1 MILLFSIVLENV
13 STSLSNHDLFKG
25 MTNIILSSV
34 ACSNNMLR
42 ETTELSIGALG
53 KIGLFSDESTLSSE
67 FKPLLLNVAANE
79 EVPLECRGQA
89 LLSLSDWALLFPG
102 ILISHDCDSPEKEK
116 DLVSILQEILER
128 TTNKSMLAI
137 GAEVAAKLLYSLQN
151 SVDRINCAAENKM
164 QSKLLAMLL
173 SIFLDPNNSN
183 SAGEMDKDF
192 GINDVG
198 SSLRLQQIL
207 SLFFPAFC
215 LKSDANRTLLLSSI
229 EKALDVAMIAC
240 HGRSKLKKR
249 SLVFP
254 LIKVVEYVCFVVMN
268 SETVS
273 MDTAVGETL
282 DKNVTSVTDDG
293 NKLSQIALM
302 TSLQLSRFL
311 VKNEAKLTVTQ
322 MRPLCKFLG
331 AQEKDI
337 NIDDVRGKKA
347 QLRELKECMDE
358 LTYLESSTK
367 KALCPLV
374 ELLSNVKEYED
385 DNDDDERSFD
395 KLFIGDD
402 KSLDESSSNK
412 ESDSQSAGD
421 TTVEDEI
428 MLNISR
434 LSLMN
439 KENPPSVV
447 KTYRKSRRSSNQSVL
462 EYIGSPMTNT

>member
-1 MILLFSIVLENV
+1 
-13 STSLSNHDLFKG
+13 
-25 MTNIILSSV
+25 
-34 ACSNNMLR
+34 
-42 ETTELSIGALG
+42 
-53 KIGLFSDESTLSSE
+53 
-67 FKPLLLNVAANE
+67 
-79 EVPLECRGQA
+79 
-89 LLSLSDWALLFPG
+89 
-102 ILISHDCDSPEKEK
+102 
-116 DLVSILQEILER
+116 
-128 TTNKSMLAI
+128 
-137 GAEVAAKLLYSLQN
+137 
-151 SVDRINCAAENKM
+151 
-164 QSKLLAMLL
+164 
-173 SIFLDPNNSN
+173 
-183 SAGEMDKDF
+183 
-192 GINDVG
+192 
-198 SSLRLQQIL
+198 
-207 SLFFPAFC
+207 
-215 LKSDANRTLLLSSI
+215 
-229 EKALDVAMIAC
+229 
-240 HGRSKLKKR
+240 
-249 SLVFP
+249 
-254 LIKVVEYVCFVVMN
+254 MN

-273 MDTAVGETL
+273 MDTAVSETL
-282 DKNVTSVTDDG
+282 DKSVTSVTDDG

>member
-13 STSLSNHDLFKG
+13 STSLSNHDLFKV
-25 MTNIILSSV
+25 MTNIILSSA

-89 LLSLSDWALLFPG
+89 LLSLSDWVLLFPG
-102 ILISHDCDSPEKEK
+102 ILISHDCDSPEEEK

-137 GAEVAAKLLYSLQN
+137 GAEVAAKLLYSLQI
-151 SVDRINCAAENKM
+151 SVDRINCAAANKM

-198 SSLRLQQIL
+198 SPLRLQQIL

-215 LKSDANRTLLLSSI
+215 LKSDANRNLLLSSI

-273 MDTAVGETL
+273 MDTAVSETL
-282 DKNVTSVTDDG
+282 DKSVTSVTDDG